1 MNSRQERALKNH
13 CRLGAECINAEFT
26 YLVSGCSIVL
36 TVNSGY
42 E

>member
-1 MNSRQERALKNH
+1 MNARQERALKNH
-13 CRLGAECINAEFT
+13 CRLGSECVNQDFA
-26 YLVSGCSIVL
+26 YVSYDCSIVL

>member
-1 MNSRQERALKNH
+1 MTSRQERALKNH
-13 CRLGAECINAEFT
+13 CRLGCECVNQDFA
-26 YLVSGCSIVL
+26 YVVSDCSIVL